1 MSTNLYWAR
10 VTNRP
15 RKTLSTGLKWA
26 IERKF
31 GRNVVLGESHI
42 GWLEGVS
49 DANHIDRETQE
60 SCQTLIEVIREDGV
74 VELWV
79 AE

>member
-31 GRNVVLGESHI
+31 GRNTVLGESHI
-42 GWLEGVS
+42 GWLEGVA
-49 DANHIDRETQE
+49 DASNDDETRQ
-60 SCQTLIEVIREDGV
+60 SCETLIEVIREDGA
-74 VELWV
+74 VEVWV
-79 AE
+79 EE